1 MRAGAGCADHSMHVL
16 SCDDGALAR
25 SGLVHSQITA
35 HLNFPALPHTYCIS
49 LRSQAGS
56 VEALLD
62 PAEKAA
68 LGIQPPDH
76 LQRIP
81 KLAGEAVEAH
91 RDLLSPKG
99 PPNKA
104 GPDIV

>member
-1 MRAGAGCADHSMHVL
+1 MHVL

-25 SGLVHSQITA
+25 SGLVRSQITA
-35 HLNFPALPHTYCIS
+35 HLNFPASPHTNYIS

-76 LQRIP
+76 LQRIA
-81 KLAGEAVEAH
+81 KLAGKAVAAH
-91 RDLLSPKG
+91 CDLLSPKG
-99 PPNKA
+99 TPNKQRR
-104 GPDIV
+104 DLV